1 MNSIGKVLTN
11 FEWECDSTIGMSF
24 GTGYQGKGIS
34 RTLFLSPKLDEIPEN
49 LFAVKMS
56 QSQNAAKAGKVVFKW
71 FSFRFQSD
79 AKFENLAPTGITLE
93 TPLNEVKNLVV
104 SKLANIPNAEISL
117 SIPLHGRFTNIQ
129 CSDGLWALYD
139 EDKFQNADPNKHGR
153 APYYVKSDALIHV
166 KLKGA
171 ISVQQNE
178 YLQTTLSTT
187 ATSKDIF
194 QEVQQGKVWSPDGTG
209 TAYGATVEQAAQ
221 VSEAGSKA
229 VW

>member
-11 FEWECDSTIGMSF
+11 FEWECDSTISMAF

-34 RTLFLSPKLDEIPEN
+34 RTLFLSPKLEEIPEN
-49 LFAVKMS
+49 LFAVKLS
-56 QSQNAAKAGKVVFKW
+56 QSTNAAKAGKIVFKW
-71 FSFRFQSD
+71 FSFRFQTD

-93 TPLNEVKNLVV
+93 TPLADVKNMVV

-129 CSDGLWALYD
+129 CSDDLWALYD
-139 EDKFQNADPNKHGR
+139 EEKFPNADPNKHGR

-171 ISVQQNE
+171 VSVQNE
-178 YLQTTLSTT
+178 YMQVTLSTT

-194 QEVQQGKVWSPDGTG
+194 QAVQQGKVWSPDGTG
-209 TAYGATVEQAAQ
+209 ASYEAPAEPAAP